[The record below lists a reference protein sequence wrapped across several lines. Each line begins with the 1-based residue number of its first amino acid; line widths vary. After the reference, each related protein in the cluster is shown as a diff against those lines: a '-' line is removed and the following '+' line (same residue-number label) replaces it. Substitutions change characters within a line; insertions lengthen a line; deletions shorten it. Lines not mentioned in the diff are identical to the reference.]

1 MGTGMHPDR
10 GLFGDGRAQAGTARS
25 TPPAIGGRSARPA
38 ASARGGREVV
48 EAADRGLARWRA
60 VPAWTRADD
69 LHAAAAF
76 ESATPG
82 LGGDAPV
89 IVPDRA
95 NLDRADPDRADPD
108 GARDL
113 AVPAGCADTGQVRAV
128 HDPAAV
134 QMPPGG
140 SERGGG
146 MGYAGAAGDRNV
158 ESGSMVAR

>member
-25 TPPAIGGRSARPA
+25 TPPAIGGRNARPA
-38 ASARGGREVV
+38 ASARGAREVV

-89 IVPDRA
+89 IV
-95 NLDRADPDRADPD
+95 LDRADPD
-108 GARDL
+108 GALDL
-113 AVPAGCADTGQVRAV
+113 VVPAGCADTGQVRAV

-140 SERGGG
+140 IERGDG
-146 MGYAGAAGDRNV
+146 MGHAGAAGDRNV
-158 ESGSMVAR
+158 KSGSMVAR